1 MIGAVP
7 MRSLAAGIPPRRSE
21 EYVKQPSPRGSQTGN
36 PVYRVRTFSNSST
49 TDTEPSEPLNGKQP
63 GVLNVEAPSAVSNPL
78 LSATGHLCHHNPGV
92 HAKEA
97 QSMVQKFSE
106 MLMM

>member
-1 MIGAVP
+1 M
-7 MRSLAAGIPPRRSE
+7 
-21 EYVKQPSPRGSQTGN
+21 KQPSPRGSQTGN